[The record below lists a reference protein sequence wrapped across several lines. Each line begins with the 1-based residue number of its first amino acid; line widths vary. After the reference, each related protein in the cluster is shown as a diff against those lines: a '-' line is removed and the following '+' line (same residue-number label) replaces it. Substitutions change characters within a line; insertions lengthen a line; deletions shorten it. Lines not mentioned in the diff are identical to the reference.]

1 MELNYTLQISITM
14 KYLFLLLLITACSTE
29 PVINKNEPT
38 YTTDKTGYY
47 WRGTY
52 NHRWGNAPPPGD
64 RWHQ

>member
-1 MELNYTLQISITM
+1 M